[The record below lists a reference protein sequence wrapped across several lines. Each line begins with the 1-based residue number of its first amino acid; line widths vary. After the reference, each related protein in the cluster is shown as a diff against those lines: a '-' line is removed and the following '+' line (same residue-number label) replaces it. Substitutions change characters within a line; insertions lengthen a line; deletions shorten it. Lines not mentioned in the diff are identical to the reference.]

1 MNATEPKDLIRYQD
15 LIAQLQSPSSVTR
28 GAGGKVRNDLA
39 NQFIPFQIVG
49 TEEENIIQQVHDI
62 DPVLEGK
69 EDRPDVLMRVEMVD
83 FHLAE
88 DERLNKRDRATMNIT
103 IRQENAVDDKL
114 EPLYWVASAGL
125 DLYNLYN
132 DKNKREKASTDLHEV
147 FARRPIELPNGV
159 GVLKFDVVKHR
170 EKRWYD
176 FAFDIF
182 TSKIGKAAVSVFG
195 LPGVALEAAGIVKN
209 LFNKLK
215 DNNAEILF
223 DSMEL
228 PLVFTKA
235 AKDRMLK
242 DNTNNMVGAIQPGMF
257 LLARGRD
264 FQLFKSL
271 APFYHYTYQKLYPQG
286 TTNEQMMDV
295 NFSDPFKNCTYA
307 LFRVAMVDTKLH
319 PAYEEL
325 KF

>member
-1 MNATEPKDLIRYQD
+1 MNATNPKEFIHYQNLIE
-15 LIAQLQSPSSVTR
+15 QLQRTEPGSKGSE
-28 GAGGKVRNDLA
+28 GEANNELA

-49 TEEENIIQQVHDI
+49 NQDKNLVQQVHEI
-62 DPVLEGK
+62 DPLLEGK
-69 EDRPDVLMRVEMVD
+69 EDRPDVLMRVEMID

-125 DLYNLYN
+125 DLY
-132 DKNKREKASTDLHEV
+132 DIFHEKDRREKVKTDLHEV
-147 FARRPIELPNGV
+147 FSRRPIELPNGV
-159 GVLKFDVVKHR
+159 GVLKFDVIKHR

-182 TSKIGKAAVSVFG
+182 NSKIGKTAVFAFG
-195 LPGVALEAAGIVKN
+195 LPGVAIEAAGIVKN
-209 LFNKLK
+209 LFDKLK
-215 DNNAEILF
+215 EKNAEVLF
-223 DSMEL
+223 DSMEM

-242 DNTNNMVGAIQPGMF
+242 DNAHNMVGAIQPGMF

-264 FQLFKSL
+264 FERFKGQS
-271 APFYHYTYQKLYPQG
+271 PFYHYTYQKLYPQG
-286 TTNEQMMDV
+286 TTQEQMMDPD
-295 NFSDPFKNCTYA
+295 FIDPFKNCTYA
-307 LFRVAMVDTKLH
+307 LFRVAMVDAKLN